1 MDEQT
6 TQQAQQQAQPQ
17 PEQQAAQP
25 QPEQQAQSAD
35 QTDIE
40 NNKIMGILAYIFFL
54 IPLLAAKE
62 SKFARYHTN
71 QGLVL
76 FLSVVG
82 VYVVGGILPL
92 VGILLIVLGKLAFLV
107 LMVLGIINA
116 AKGEMKPLPV
126 IGTIN
131 LLK

>member
-1 MDEQT
+1 MEEQT
-6 TQQAQQQAQPQ
+6 TQQAQQ
-17 PEQQAAQP
+17 AAQP
-25 QPEQQAQSAD
+25 QPEPQPQQQAQDPLQAD
-35 QTDIE
+35 ID
-40 NNKIMGILAYIFFL
+40 NNKVMGILAYILFL

-76 FLSVVG
+76 FLSMFAI
-82 VYVVGGILPL
+82 YVAGAMLPFIGWLLVIL
-92 VGILLIVLGKLAFLV
+92 GRLAVLV
-107 LMVLGIINA
+107 LMVIGIITA

-126 IGTIN
+126 IGSIN